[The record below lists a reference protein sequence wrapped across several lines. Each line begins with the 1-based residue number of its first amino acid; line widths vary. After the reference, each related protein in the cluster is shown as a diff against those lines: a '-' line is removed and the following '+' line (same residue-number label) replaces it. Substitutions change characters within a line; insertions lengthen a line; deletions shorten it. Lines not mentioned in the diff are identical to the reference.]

1 MKLSPILSPD
11 GRPMYSA
18 GGGQSY
24 KTAVKHGFV
33 VSLEWV
39 GTGKKAYPA
48 MVIWPASNV
57 FVTGEGNGMWLIAR
71 RAITEFVGFNKED
84 KCTGGPSEHCLREAR
99 LALPILGKDIND
111 RYALNDLVDVVVTF
125 APELVLMPVTP
136 RSIQQELKTPP
147 MWEMTAINK
156 SSGKTLSESEV

>member
-24 KTAVKHGFV
+24 KTAVKHGYV

-39 GTGKKAYPA
+39 GAGKKAYPA

-71 RAITEFVGFNKED
+71 RAITEFVGFNKDD
-84 KCTGGPSEHCLREAR
+84 KCTGGPSEHCIREAR

-111 RYALNDLVDVVVTF
+111 RHALNDLVDVVVTF

-136 RSIQQELKTPP
+136 RAIQKELQTPP

-156 SSGKTLSESEV
+156 SSGKTLSEIEV